1 MVHRGQQPTC
11 SMPGLAAGLL
21 GTIMTS
27 TVPEQGLL
35 HALSALVLVEPAGSS
50 LTAGASRQPTAKGAA
65 CACSTEDGDRGL
77 PRGLTGV
84 AAVLFGSPWKLWPFA
99 GRPKGDGVG
108 PSPDC
113 RLKLPLTCS
122 LPAHRWDQLSWASCG
137 AQCWRVRAFGTEA
150 GMRALGACLDTHN
163 LMLGFQAGHCWDFP
177 GRRPC
182 ATSPHKHGSSTARG
196 QL

>member
-1 MVHRGQQPTC
+1 MLAGLITIFHRGQQPTC

-50 LTAGASRQPTAKGAA
+50 LTAGASGQPTAKGAA

-137 AQCWRVRAFGTEA
+137 AQCWRVRAFGTGRNE
-150 GMRALGACLDTHN
+150 GLGCVLGHSQFDVRVSSWT
-163 LMLGFQAGHCWDFP
+163 LLGFS
-177 GRRPC
+177 RPPPMC
-182 ATSPHKHGSSTARG
+182 NVPAQTWE
-196 QL
+196 